1 MKKTNVLTFD
11 NLRLLDKK
19 KPNDV
24 FNKNN
29 LYFRP
34 GRNEFLDYL
43 FLKVYLKMIKQNS
56 DFFDVA
62 VWSSLDKEKT

>member
-1 MKKTNVLTFD
+1 MLHKILLVFDLNKTLLFGVKKSNVLTFD

-19 KPNDV
+19 KPNDI
-24 FNKNN
+24 FNKNS

-43 FLKVYLKMIKQNS
+43 FLKVNS
-56 DFFDVA
+56 
-62 VWSSLDKEKT
+62 K